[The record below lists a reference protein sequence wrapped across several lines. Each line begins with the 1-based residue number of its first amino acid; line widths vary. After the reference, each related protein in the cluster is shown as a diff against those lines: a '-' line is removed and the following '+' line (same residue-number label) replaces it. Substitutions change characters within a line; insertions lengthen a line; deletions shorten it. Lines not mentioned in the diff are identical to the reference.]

1 MDFLKNAC
9 KALLFLFIYSNL
21 NTIAHGKDCIYI
33 KKIECLNN
41 KILHSYTEY
50 NCTLNDKPEK
60 KPLKKVIVTPLK
72 NNNIGNYI
80 NSLLMNLGFAKE
92 VVLDQKLNQ
101 KFKRQPV
108 ISFNQIRNTA
118 LGY

>member
-1 MDFLKNAC
+1 M
-9 KALLFLFIYSNL
+9 
-21 NTIAHGKDCIYI
+21 
-33 KKIECLNN
+33 
-41 KILHSYTEY
+41 
-50 NCTLNDKPEK
+50 
-60 KPLKKVIVTPLK
+60 TPLK